1 MFLRLLLVF
10 LMPICLLAQS
20 TFSTKTNTKHA
31 VDLINSLNPDQKK
44 IMLFPF
50 DELNRYDWHFVPP
63 TQSART
69 GVALKDLDSMQ
80 KILLHKMLHGFLS
93 DKGYD
98 KTNKIMDLEYILV
111 VLEPKNKARIPENYF
126 VSIYGMPGKDDVW
139 AWKFTGHHLAL
150 NFTVIK
156 DKIAVA
162 PFFFGANPGTVKDG
176 PQKGFRALKDEED
189 LGFELID
196 MLDDTQRAKAIFTTK
211 AFSDIITYNSPQ
223 VKPLEDLVLL
233 ASEMTAAQKV
243 VLEKIIATYLAS
255 MPEKI
260 AKFRQKKI
268 MKEDFNEIRFGWAG
282 ATKIGEGH
290 YYRVQGKTFLIEF
303 DNTQNNANHIHAVWR
318 DFDGGDYGLDLIKAH
333 YQQADHKH

>member
-1 MFLRLLLVF
+1 MFLRLLLVL
-10 LMPICLLAQS
+10 LMPIYLLGQS
-20 TFSTKTNTKHA
+20 TISTKTNTKHA
-31 VDLINSLNPDQKK
+31 VDFINALKPDQKK
-44 IMLFPF
+44 MMLFPF

-63 TQSART
+63 PQSART
-69 GVALKDLDSMQ
+69 GVPLKDLDSMQ
-80 KILLHKMLHGFLS
+80 KLLLHKMLHGFLS

-98 KTNKIMDLEYILV
+98 KTKRIMDLEYILM

-126 VSIYGMPGKDDVW
+126 VSIYGMPGNDEVW
-139 AWKFTGHHLAL
+139 GWKFTGHHLAL

-156 DKIAVA
+156 DQIAVA

-176 PQKGFRALKDEED
+176 PQKGFRALKEEED

-196 MLDDTQRAKAIFTTK
+196 MLDDTQRAKAIFNAK
-211 AFSDIITYNSPQ
+211 AFSDIVTFNSPK
-223 VKPLEDLVLL
+223 VIPLDEVGLL
-233 ASEMTAAQKV
+233 ASEMTATQKN

-260 AKFRQKKI
+260 AKFRKKKI
-268 MKEDFNEIRFGWAG
+268 MTEDIDSIRFGWAG

-290 YYRVQGKTFLIEF
+290 YFRVQGKTFLIEF

-333 YQQADHKH
+333 YQQAEHKH